1 MVYQVYKIVDG
12 DTLDSVS
19 KCFNCSCD
27 ELIRLN
33 GIDESNFISNS
44 FIVVPKNSLYSNYTV
59 KSGDTLYDISSRYG
73 IDLNLLYAIN
83 GLDDGD
89 IIYPNQDLLVPS
101 NVSMYL
107 TKSGD
112 TIKDIVSSL
121 NYDISDFVDENG
133 NLELM
138 ADQIVVYK
146 RD

>member
-1 MVYQVYKIVDG
+1 MYQVYRVTDG
-12 DTLDSVS
+12 DTFESIS

-27 ELIRLN
+27 DLIRLN
-33 GIDESNFISNS
+33 GLNDLISDS
-44 FIVVPKNSLYSNYTV
+44 FIVVPKNSFYSSYV
-59 KSGDTLYDISSRYG
+59 VESGDTLYDISKKYD
-73 IDLNLLYAIN
+73 IDLGVLYAIN

-89 IIYPNQDLLVPS
+89 IIYPNQELIIPD

-112 TIKDIVSSL
+112 TFENIFSRLS
-121 NYDISDFVDENG
+121 YDISDFINDNG